1 MKDGAGRTED
11 GRTEER
17 NHEMKLRA
25 KTAIVGFGDSYAD
38 KENRKD
44 PLRLAAEATLKAI
57 ADAGIRKEQITGLIT
72 GRSPWADL
80 RPQWNNLFASY
91 MQIPLEWSTEVTM
104 HGGGVNAILGNA
116 AVAVATGIADYVLCL
131 QSDAIALFADLTA
144 FGASMDADPQFEF
157 PYGPLIAALYA
168 QSACRYMHEYGVTEE
183 QMARVAVA
191 HQDWAVHHPYAT
203 KAKKGKITV
212 DTVLSSPWVATPLR
226 LWNCAA
232 WGPGGT
238 GGAFIVTSAERAE
251 AMTDRPIY
259 ILGFGISSS
268 HEYLTDRMALRSSP
282 LPLGNL
288 PNLTTLAA
296 RPAAARA
303 YKMAECGPRDI
314 QLVEVGGNF
323 THTVMMLLEDLGFCE
338 KGEAGRFV
346 EEGHIDVG
354 GDLPMDTN
362 GGWLS
367 FGQSGIS
374 CAVDPIVEGIR
385 QLRGEALGLQV
396 PNVKTALTHAT
407 GGMLA
412 CHGVTILSTVR

>member
-1 MKDGAGRTED
+1 
-11 GRTEER
+11 
-17 NHEMKLRA
+17 MKLRA
-25 KTAIVGFGDSYAD
+25 QTAIVGFGDAYAD

-44 PLRLAAEATLKAI
+44 PLRLAAEATLMAI
-57 ADAGIRKEQITGLIT
+57 ADAGIRKEDIRGVIT
-72 GRSPWADL
+72 GRAPWADL

-131 QSDAIALFADLTA
+131 QSDATPLFLDTTS

-168 QSACRYMHEYGVTEE
+168 QAACRYMHEYGITHE
-183 QMARVAVA
+183 QLARVAVC
-191 HQDWAVHHPYAT
+191 HQNWAVHHPYAV

-212 DTVLSSPWVATPLR
+212 DTVLNSPWVATPLH

-238 GGAFIVTSAERAE
+238 AGAFIVTSAERAE
-251 AMTDRPIY
+251 SMTDHPIY

-282 LPLGNL
+282 LAFGDL
-288 PNLTTLAA
+288 PNLTTTAA
-296 RPAAARA
+296 KQAALNA
-303 YKMAECGPRDI
+303 YQMAECSPRDI
-314 QLVEVGGNF
+314 QIVEAGGNF
-323 THTVMMLLEDLGFCE
+323 THTAMMLLEDLGFCE
-338 KGEAGRFV
+338 KGQGGQFV
-346 EEGHIDVG
+346 DEGHIDVG

-367 FGQSGIS
+367 FGQPGIS
-374 CAVDPIVEGIR
+374 CASDPIVEGVR
-385 QLRGEALGLQV
+385 QLRGQALGLQV
-396 PNVKTALTHAT
+396 PNVRIALTHAT

-412 CHGVTILSTVR
+412 CHGVTVLGTVK